1 MMTVNKQQTLQTGIY
16 LLLHKHTISQSIRSL
31 GKRRRGV
38 GGGGEE
44 GDEEHEEEKRRRGR
58 GGGRRMRRRCEET
71 GGLRGNIG
79 LS

>member
-31 GKRRRGV
+31 GKRRRGLG

-44 GDEEHEEEKRRRGR
+44 QDEEDEEEEERRRRWGD
-58 GGGRRMRRRCEET
+58 
-71 GGLRGNIG
+71 
-79 LS
+79 

>member
-1 MMTVNKQQTLQTGIY
+1 MMIVNKQQTLQTGIY

-44 GDEEHEEEKRRRGR
+44 QDEEERRKGR
-58 GGGRRMRRRCEET
+58 GSGRRMRS
-71 GGLRGNIG
+71 GGQEGEKV
-79 LS
+79 

>member
-44 GDEEHEEEKRRRGR
+44 QDEEDEEEEERRRRWGD
-58 GGGRRMRRRCEET
+58 
-71 GGLRGNIG
+71 
-79 LS
+79 